1 MEENYLVINGGVTRC
16 KKRMKNGLTEVYKET
31 ETGEKIV
38 MYKQNVHSPY
48 INQFVF
54 KTKEAAQRAIITG
67 RISATELQWR
77 NEKREEELK
86 IYLAGFHVFHPDS
99 IEIGKKMRNLC
110 NNFRFKGLYPADN
123 EPIDNLKNQELA
135 TMIFYSNKGLICESD
150 IIIANLNPFRGEE
163 PDSGTVFECGYGYA
177 LGKKLYGYIDNGSTM
192 KERLDYAIDAETGL
206 FKDGMYVEDFGL
218 PLNLMLSIPITLVM
232 GTFEDCLKKV
242 WQDQMKSDS

>member
-48 INQFVF
+48 IDQFVF
-54 KTKEAAQRAIITG
+54 KTKEAAQKAIITG
-67 RISATELQWR
+67 KVSATELQWR
-77 NEKREEELK
+77 IEEMEEESK

-99 IEIGKKMRNLC
+99 IEIGKKMRSLC
-110 NNFRFKGLYPADN
+110 GDFGFKGLYPADN
-123 EPIDNLKNQELA
+123 EPINNLKDQELA
-135 TMIFYSNKGLICESD
+135 TMIFYSNEGLIRESD
-150 IIIANLNPFRGEE
+150 IIIANLNSFRGEE

-192 KERLDYAIDAETGL
+192 KEKLNYAIDPETGL
-206 FKDGMYVEDFGL
+206 FKDGMYVEDFNL
-218 PLNLMLSIPITLVM
+218 PINLMLSIPMTLVV
-232 GTFEDCLKKV
+232 GTFADCIKKV
-242 WQDQMKSDS
+242 WEDQTKFVS